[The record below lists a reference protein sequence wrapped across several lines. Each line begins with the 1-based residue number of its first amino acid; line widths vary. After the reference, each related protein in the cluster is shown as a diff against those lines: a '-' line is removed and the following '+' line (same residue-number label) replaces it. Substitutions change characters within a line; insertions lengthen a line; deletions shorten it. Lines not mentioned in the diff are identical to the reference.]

1 MNRPTCTCMCLIMSV
16 STLDF
21 SKNLSDIFAGTQVT
35 GIQTNPNRFKDKT
48 RSHCYISLLN
58 HSNGELMTAVQ
69 SFWYFL
75 EQKDREKYLA
85 AFIPCNNHKFMYT

>member
-1 MNRPTCTCMCLIMSV
+1 MNRPTCTCMCSIMSV

-48 RSHCYISLLN
+48 RSHCYIRLLN
-58 HSNGELMTAVQ
+58 HSNGELMTASKLLILFGAKRQ
-69 SFWYFL
+69 RKIFGCIYSM
-75 EQKDREKYLA
+75 Q
-85 AFIPCNNHKFMYT
+85 